1 MNTKIISIEEGN
13 ASKEALKEAGEI
25 IKNGGLVAFP
35 TETVYGLGGNALDET
50 ASEKIYRAKG
60 RPSDNPL
67 IVHICRIEDIF
78 PIVEEVPETAK
89 KLADAFWPGPLTM
102 ILKKS
107 EKVPD
112 TTTGGLDTVA
122 VRMPGHKTAL
132 AFIAAAGGYVA
143 APSANISGKPSPTLA
158 KYVAEDM
165 GGRIEM
171 IIDGEAALY
180 DGALAIDGGEI
191 AIGIESTI
199 VDLTEEIPVILRPG
213 YITREMLEGVL
224 GKVDVDRAILEAG
237 SKQVP
242 KAPGMKYKHYA
253 PQGDLTIISGS
264 QEKVVAEINK
274 KCEEMKKRG
283 EKAGVIGTDSTA
295 ARYRADSVKSAGNRG
310 EEAAIA
316 RALYRILREFDDEG
330 VTVIYSEA
338 FEDEKGSGGI
348 GRAIMNRLLKA
359 AGYHIEQV

>member
-1 MNTKIISIEEGN
+1 M
-13 ASKEALKEAGEI
+13 
-25 IKNGGLVAFP
+25 
-35 TETVYGLGGNALDET
+35 
-50 ASEKIYRAKG
+50 
-60 RPSDNPL
+60 
-67 IVHICRIEDIF
+67 
-78 PIVEEVPETAK
+78 
-89 KLADAFWPGPLTM
+89 
-102 ILKKS
+102 
-107 EKVPD
+107 
-112 TTTGGLDTVA
+112 A

-171 IIDGEAALY
+171 I
-180 DGALAIDGGEI
+180 IDGGEI

-237 SKQVP
+237 SKQAP

-274 KCEEMKKRG
+274 RCEEMKKRG
-283 EKAGVIGTDSTA
+283 EKVGVIGTDSTA

-348 GRAIMNRLLKA
+348 GQAIMNRLLKA

>member
-1 MNTKIISIEEGN
+1 
-13 ASKEALKEAGEI
+13 
-25 IKNGGLVAFP
+25 
-35 TETVYGLGGNALDET
+35 
-50 ASEKIYRAKG
+50 
-60 RPSDNPL
+60 
-67 IVHICRIEDIF
+67 
-78 PIVEEVPETAK
+78 
-89 KLADAFWPGPLTM
+89 
-102 ILKKS
+102 
-107 EKVPD
+107 
-112 TTTGGLDTVA
+112 
-122 VRMPGHKTAL
+122 MPGHKTAL

-158 KYVAEDM
+158 KYVTEDM

-171 IIDGEAALY
+171 I
-180 DGALAIDGGEI
+180 IDGGEI

-213 YITREMLEGVL
+213 YITREMLEEVL

-237 SKQVP
+237 SKQAP

-264 QEKVVAEINK
+264 QENVVAEINK
-274 KCEEMKKRG
+274 RCEEMKKRG
-283 EKAGVIGTDSTA
+283 EKVGVIGTDSTVPL
-295 ARYRADSVKSAGNRG
+295 YRAESVKNAGTRG

-338 FEDEKGSGGI
+338 FEGETGSGGI
-348 GRAIMNRLLKA
+348 GQAIMNRLLKA